1 MIASQSFASLPDERA
16 ELACTHA
23 ATIIEEADRYGFE
36 PTVLFAQIWVESR
49 WVPDA
54 VSSAG
59 ACGLTQVLPRYV
71 DETCDEL
78 KDPTT
83 SIRVGAASLHRW
95 STMRVQRDGR
105 IVRVP
110 RTGGLRAA
118 LACYNAGYACL
129 DSTRGTRY
137 ADSVLRIAARADAA
151 AAEERDN
158 RDNLTEEQ
166 HGGDLLV
173 LQSSIVADYSPTDL
187 AYNPVLL
194 FEPRGIYWPVLVLE
208 TLGSAP
214 EVTR

>member
-1 MIASQSFASLPDERA
+1 MTPSALCAVIVIASQSFASLSEDRV
-16 ELACTHA
+16 ELACAHA

-36 PTVLFAQIWVESR
+36 PTMLFAQIWVESR

-54 VSSAG
+54 VSRAG

-95 STMRVQRDGR
+95 STMRVRRDGR

-110 RTGGLRAA
+110 RTGGIRAA
-118 LACYNAGYACL
+118 LACYNAGNVCL
-129 DSTRGTRY
+129 GSARGTRY
-137 ADSVLRIAARADAA
+137 ADSVLRITARADAA
-151 AAEERDN
+151 AVEEERGN

-166 HGGDLLV
+166 HY
-173 LQSSIVADYSPTDL
+173 YSPMDL

-194 FEPRGIYWPVLVLE
+194 FEPRGIYWPVLLLE
-208 TLGSAP
+208 SLGAAP
-214 EVTR
+214 EVIR

>member
-1 MIASQSFASLPDERA
+1 
-16 ELACTHA
+16 
-23 ATIIEEADRYGFE
+23 
-36 PTVLFAQIWVESR
+36 
-49 WVPDA
+49 
-54 VSSAG
+54 
-59 ACGLTQVLPRYV
+59 VLPRYV

-95 STMRVQRDGR
+95 STMRVRRDGR
-105 IVRVP
+105 LVRVP
-110 RTGGLRAA
+110 RTGGIRAA
-118 LACYNAGYACL
+118 LACYNAGNACL

-151 AAEERDN
+151 AAEEEERGN

-166 HGGDLLV
+166 HY
-173 LQSSIVADYSPTDL
+173 YSPTDL

-208 TLGSAP
+208 TLGAAP
-214 EVTR
+214 VVIR